1 MQTEIMSTTV
11 VTEKSTNFEKSQKS
25 LKVNSDDLQPLKQE
39 KVDEIINS
47 IQQDTILVPIV
58 DNSYCIGIDIYG
70 NPYAYRVVPCPM
82 TGNPLFLPD
91 PTIIVQFDGINYYLY
106 KEVIVCSDNNINNE
120 YYSTGNDNANCSLPS
135 NNNSNISTTCDN
147 HSNNEDSTP
156 RDDEIDINIMGS
168 KLENLDLKCNKISD
182 SKILDITI
190 LMVLLTLFK
199 KSIVQNGNP
208 NPDYLEIFN
217 RIKDRVNMVLSNNLE
232 NINIS
237 NNDIKNF
244 LLFILNRTIPDPS
257 VVYMGNVDRP
267 ILNIKSIAEHFGLVI
282 PKHPTFKDIGFV
294 IPNELKSKVK
304 PTHSIGLKFIHDG
317 NYIFPFRDY
326 GLTLI
331 ELIMSNLTNEDVF
344 RSLSIIVFLWNELNG
359 LQDFV
364 DEVNRKF

>member
-1 MQTEIMSTTV
+1 
-11 VTEKSTNFEKSQKS
+11 
-25 LKVNSDDLQPLKQE
+25 
-39 KVDEIINS
+39 
-47 IQQDTILVPIV
+47 
-58 DNSYCIGIDIYG
+58 
-70 NPYAYRVVPCPM
+70 M
-82 TGNPLFLPD
+82 TGAPLYLID
-91 PTIIVQFDGINYYLY
+91 STIIVKFDGISYHLY
-106 KEVIVCSDNNINNE
+106 KEFIVCSDNNINDE
-120 YYSTGNDNANCSLPS
+120 YYSTGNDNANYSSPS
-135 NNNSNISTTCDN
+135 DD
-147 HSNNEDSTP
+147 HSNNEDSNP
-156 RDDEIDINIMGS
+156 RNDEHDLIEVGS

-217 RIKDRVNMVLSNNLE
+217 RIKDRVTMVLSNNLE

-244 LLFILNRTIPDPS
+244 LLFILNRIIPDPS

-267 ILNIKSIAEHFGLVI
+267 IVNIKSIAEHFGLVI